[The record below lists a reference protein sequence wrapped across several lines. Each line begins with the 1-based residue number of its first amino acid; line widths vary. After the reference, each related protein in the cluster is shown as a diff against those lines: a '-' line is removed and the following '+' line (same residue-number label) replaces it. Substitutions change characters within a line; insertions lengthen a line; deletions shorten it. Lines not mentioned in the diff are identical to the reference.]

1 MTHRVYAY
9 HKPWASK
16 ELKNISAEIRQIKNK
31 REIIA
36 LRLRE
41 LKSMNVD
48 NSRAGVTVRGMWQFR
63 QQLRDQLHVLTESLW
78 ETKSRYSK
86 QAEQDFQNR

>member
-1 MTHRVYAY
+1 MTQRVYASQ
-9 HKPWASK
+9 KAWASE
-16 ELKNISAEIRQIKNK
+16 ELKKISSEIRGIKSK

-36 LRLRE
+36 HRLRE

-63 QQLRDQLHVLTESLW
+63 QQLREQLHTLTEQLW